1 MLKQAILDAEALREV
16 ALKNAEAALLEKYS
30 GQIKEA
36 VEQLLEQPEDPLAP
50 EQAPADDVMN
60 MSAEPQVDNIDS
72 VLDQVPMA
80 STDGEK
86 ACPCPDENQTITLK
100 LDQLEKAVNE
110 AQRAQIDQ
118 LTENELFEA
127 LENEDVILESEE
139 EAQEI
144 DLDEDALQEL
154 VEKLTVDIHPQ
165 KSGWAG
171 TPESEYSL
179 AAEELLALEQDS
191 EVREARAAM
200 RKAVKELE
208 QIKESLENKIA
219 LQEKELAQ
227 KDTKISELIIAVK
240 ALNEN
245 FNKVNLSNA
254 RLLYTNK
261 ALNSVSLNERQKNKI
276 VNSISKA
283 ETVEEAKVIYETL
296 QNAVGSTEKPEQP
309 KSLSEVLKKDATST
323 ILMSRTG
330 KRETE
335 TKDPSINRWKTLA
348 GLND

>member
-1 MLKQAILDAEALREV
+1 MSNMLKQAILDAEALREV

-127 LENEDVILESEE
+127 LENEDV
-139 EAQEI
+139 
-144 DLDEDALQEL
+144 
-154 VEKLTVDIHPQ
+154 
-165 KSGWAG
+165 
-171 TPESEYSL
+171 L
-179 AAEELLALEQDS
+179 AE
-191 EVREARAAM
+191 
-200 RKAVKELE
+200 
-208 QIKESLENKIA
+208 
-219 LQEKELAQ
+219 
-227 KDTKISELIIAVK
+227 KISKLAKPGDFVVLFTFISSTAGEKYVQRSVLVK
-240 ALNEN
+240 
-245 FNKVNLSNA
+245 
-254 RLLYTNK
+254 
-261 ALNSVSLNERQKNKI
+261 I
-276 VNSISKA
+276 
-283 ETVEEAKVIYETL
+283 
-296 QNAVGSTEKPEQP
+296 
-309 KSLSEVLKKDATST
+309 KDSHTAT
-323 ILMSRTG
+323 
-330 KRETE
+330 
-335 TKDPSINRWKTLA
+335 
-348 GLND
+348 